1 MLDRQIHMYSID
13 TGHFFVGREKKLY
26 RRNVYYRTLRNK
38 ENQNIKQMIKQLKN
52 IGYTQ
57 DDIELLNTGN
67 IEQMQ
72 YIYDSSE
79 IIRKYVMAKSYVQRY
94 KRESDISKDCLIKLL
109 NNKTI
114 HNIISNGRDHKRD
127 LKHEDLL
134 DKNIISVF
142 ESSMSRTIGLEKDC
156 LTDELM
162 VIKIYYFDMF
172 KDICHFGFNYNGEK
186 YIYFTSSAGQIRTK
200 KAVFIKESTYKHH
213 EKTIMCG
220 SSIDTINLKGGN
232 NVNKHLAYT
241 ALSNSATDLWND
253 FDIDKAIVIEDFE
266 TDVFGTYDLINDEDY
281 TIQRVSDFIP
291 ITHTDGAGMILSGK
305 NKMCRLPWI
314 KGLLGVF
321 DFKAFILE
329 NNYSPIV
336 PDIYGKLHDIIDEDI
351 QVIFTKSQFKMWKFY
366 DSWDQYKYYFKKYKC
381 TAGVCNIEEDRIKNA
396 TINYQMLQTL
406 TEISDDDLNYIC
418 SSSQNKLN
426 SICASIDGIYNV
438 FGITP
443 YNKNMTA
450 LQKAVKMYPNLLNDE
465 YMKSVI
471 RGIKDSLVKQYRAG
485 RLEVEGKYT
494 FLLPDFYAAC
504 EYWFGNITN
513 PNGLLNDG
521 EVFSWLFKNS
531 SYIDCLRSPHL
542 FKEHAIRKNVAN
554 DEWISKKEEIHRWF
568 GTNAIYTSCK
578 DLISKVL
585 QFDVDGDKSLGV
597 VDKKYIDIVRT
608 NMNGVVPLYYNMRK
622 AAPQLLSSKSIYNGL
637 IAAFT
642 GGNIGLY
649 SNNISK
655 IWNSD
660 VFINGSIDERNTA
673 IDIVKILCM
682 ENNFCIDMAKT
693 LYMPTRPRKIN
704 KKILSFTRSK
714 LPYFF
719 KYAKDKTDEQVE
731 EFILTT
737 VNRIGK
743 LIKNPRLNF
752 KQLNIDKPDYRLL
765 MNNPYIEIDKKVIE
779 VYNLKN
785 QTYHFKI
792 NMKDE
797 NVDNLGYI
805 AYEIKA
811 ALSDVGYSDIEI
823 CDMLIKFLYE
833 KESKSKEVLW
843 FCYGN
848 IIVDNMEFNLKPKKT
863 KSIQCIDCGE
873 WVEVDSQN
881 TTACRCDECQ
891 KNYRKRYKAINEKER
906 RIKKRGLSFKN

>member
-1 MLDRQIHMYSID
+1 MLDKQIHMYSID

-26 RRNVYYRTLRNK
+26 RRNVYYRTLKNK
-38 ENQNIKQMIKQLKN
+38 ECQKVNQLANQLRKL
-52 IGYTQ
+52 GYTQ
-57 DDIELLNTGN
+57 EDVELLNSGK
-67 IEQMQ
+67 IEGMK
-72 YIYDSSE
+72 YIANSSE
-79 IIRKYVMAKSYVQRY
+79 LMRKYVMAKGYIEKY
-94 KRESDISKDCLIKLL
+94 KREAEISKKCLIKLL

-114 HNIISNGRDHKRD
+114 HNIISNGRDHSRVLKKDD
-127 LKHEDLL
+127 LFE
-134 DKNIISVF
+134 KNIISVF
-142 ESSMSRTIGLEKDC
+142 ESSLSRTIGLEKDC
-156 LTDELM
+156 LTNDLM
-162 VIKIYYFDMF
+162 VVQIYYFDVF
-172 KDICHFGFNYNGEK
+172 KDICHFGYNYNGEK

-200 KAVFIKESTYKHH
+200 KAVFIKESTYKKH

-220 SSIDTINLKGGN
+220 LSIDKINLKGGN

-241 ALSNSATDLWND
+241 ALSNSATDLWSD

-321 DFKAFILE
+321 DFRSFILE

-351 QVIFTKSQFKMWKFY
+351 QTIFTKSQFKMWKYY
-366 DSWDQYKYYFKKYKC
+366 DSWEQYKYYFKKYGC
-381 TAGVCNIEEDRIKNA
+381 TAGVCNVEEDRIKNA

-406 TEISDDDLNYIC
+406 TNVTDGNLEYIC
-418 SSSQNKLN
+418 SKSLDKLN
-426 SICASIDGIYNV
+426 NICASIDGIYNV
-438 FGITP
+438 FGVTP
-443 YNKNMTA
+443 YNNNMTS

-494 FLLPDFYAAC
+494 FILPDFYAAC
-504 EYWFGNITN
+504 EYWFGNVTN
-513 PNGLLNDG
+513 PNGLLGDG
-521 EVFSWLFKNS
+521 EVFSRLFRNNE
-531 SYIDCLRSPHL
+531 YIDCLRSPHL
-542 FKEHAIRKNVAN
+542 FKEHAVRKNVAY
-554 DEWISKKEEIHRWF
+554 DEWITKKERVHKWF
-568 GTNAIYTSCK
+568 NTNAVYTSCK
-578 DLISKVL
+578 DLISKML
-585 QFDVDGDKSLGV
+585 QFDVDGDKALGV
-597 VDKKYIDIVRT
+597 ADEKFIDIARE
-608 NMNGVVPLYYNMRK
+608 NMNGIVPLYYNMRK

-655 IWNSD
+655 IWNSNA
-660 VFINGSIDERNTA
+660 FINGSVDEKNAA

-693 LYMPTRPRKIN
+693 LYMPTRPRKMN

-714 LPYFF
+714 LPLFF
-719 KYAKDKTDEQVE
+719 KYAKDKTDDQVE
-731 EFILTT
+731 EFLPTT

-752 KQLNIDKPDYRLL
+752 KQLKIEKPDYRLL
-765 MNNPYIEIDKKVIE
+765 MNNPYINIDEKVIE
-779 VYNLKN
+779 TYNSKN

-792 NMKDE
+792 NMKDDS
-797 NVDNLGYI
+797 VDNLGYI
-805 AYEIKA
+805 SHEIKT
-811 ALSDVGYSDIEI
+811 ALSDTGYSDVEL
-823 CDMLIKFLYE
+823 CDMLVKYLYE
-833 KESKSKEVLW
+833 KESKNKEALW
-843 FCYGN
+843 FCYGDV
-848 IIVDNMEFNLKPKKT
+848 IVDNLEFNLKPKKT
-863 KSIQCIDCGE
+863 KFIQCVDCGE
-873 WVEVDSQN
+873 WIEVDAQN
-881 TTACRCDECQ
+881 TTACRCNECQ
-891 KNYRKRYKAINEKER
+891 KLKNRTYER
-906 RIKKRGLSFKN
+906 EKKRKQRLKSKCPY